1 MKEEEHKDQD
11 DRSSKVYCAGLTPLG
26 DGDRCMR
33 AEGKIWVTF
42 CTLPKESTQTC
53 TICIEYMLP

>member
-33 AEGKIWVTF
+33 AEGRIWQRRVHR
-42 CTLPKESTQTC
+42 LAQST
-53 TICIEYMLP
+53 